1 MCHVS
6 TFHIER
12 QVAHGDACDS
22 RDTHLAQVVCH
33 VMPSNTWLMVSHAA
47 ITIVTHLHPDMQKLH
62 MALSRVLQASAANGV
77 RH

>member
-1 MCHVS
+1 MCCVG

-12 QVAHGDACDS
+12 QDAHGEVCDS
-22 RDTHLAQVVCH
+22 CDTHLVQVVCH
-33 VMPSNTWLMVSHAA
+33 VMPSNTLLMVSHAA

-62 MALSRVLQASAANGV
+62 MALSRVLQVSAANGV